1 MSRNINLTYFDN
13 ARLRAGS
20 YIGAMNKTSDLIA
33 KLNASHE
40 FNLVGETFR
49 HYKGGIYTVDDLVI
63 DTDDGS
69 VRVLYF
75 RVDGPDFDFDAELGI
90 RFVRPIGEF
99 LGKNE
104 EGKPRFQ
111 RVRRV
116 ETWVD
121 SEVDS
126 E

>member
-1 MSRNINLTYFDN
+1 MS
-13 ARLRAGS
+13 
-20 YIGAMNKTSDLIA
+20 KTADLSA
-33 KLNASHE
+33 KLESARE
-40 FNLVGETFR
+40 LDLVGNTFR
-49 HYKGGIYTVDDLVI
+49 HYKGGVYTVDDLVI

-69 VRVLYF
+69 VRVLYY
-75 RVDGPDFDFDAELGI
+75 RVAGPDFNLEAELDI

-99 LGKNE
+99 VGLH

-121 SEVDS
+121 LGGETL
-126 E
+126 